1 MKTALTRR
9 FSLTHGWIKN
19 VLTSIFFIWFLLTL
33 LGTMN
38 DSNFYPWGLTGAV
51 LKLGVVLLISLLLI
65 KRLHIASWFYQH
77 KWGLLTL
84 FACLGVYWQIRM
96 VLSLSAPIGWDVGT
110 IVDSLSNSKLADGY
124 LSRNPNNTFLFF
136 FQHTILTALHL
147 KPTWIAVNFIG
158 LVCLDLSLALN
169 AVTVRLF
176 NKHALL
182 VVLISQLILMIF
194 FIQII
199 VPYSDVMVLPFV
211 SLFLLGFVLSR
222 HTKHIYLGILLFAF
236 GTLGA
241 YLMKPS
247 AIIPAIIIIVYS
259 VIKFIGTF
267 NIKRLTKKGTQSTLI
282 IIGMFLTVFVGG
294 DLVFNHFEYHNT
306 TVTITKGQGQPAN
319 HFIAMGITGQGM
331 WNADQFIATNN
342 MATKQQRVDYS
353 NRIILDQLKR
363 YGVFGFGQFLLNK
376 NYNNTSDGTFG
387 WFRGDGPYITKPAV
401 NKLQQ
406 IYYNTGRHYHDYQFI
421 YQILWSFSLLL
432 LLLGTF
438 HISEFTQLLRLSILG
453 GLAFLLIFEGG
464 RSRYLIQFLPLIL
477 ILNALTFQSI
487 VQIIKISL
495 QLLRSNAKAFSRLL
509 KPQSD

>member
-1 MKTALTRR
+1 MKTALIRR
-9 FSLTHGWIKN
+9 FSLTHGWIKTI
-19 VLTSIFFIWFLLTL
+19 LSSTFFIWILLTL
-33 LGTMN
+33 LGAMN
-38 DSNFYPWGLTGAV
+38 DSNFYPWGLTSAV
-51 LKLGVVLLISLLLI
+51 LKLGVILLIILLLI

-77 KWGLLTL
+77 KRILLTL
-84 FACLGVYWQIRM
+84 FICLGVYWQIQM
-96 VLSLSAPIGWDVGT
+96 VLSLSASIGWDVGT
-110 IVDSLSNSKLADGY
+110 IVDSLSNSKLANAY

-136 FQHTILTALHL
+136 FQHTILNVLHL
-147 KPTWIAVNFIG
+147 KPTWITVNFIS
-158 LVCLDLSLALN
+158 LVCLDLSLVLN
-169 AVTVRLF
+169 AVTARLF

-182 VVLISQLILMIF
+182 VILVFQLILMIF

-211 SLFLLGFVLSR
+211 SLFLLGFVLSF
-222 HTKHIYLGILLFAF
+222 HTKHIYLGTLLFTF

-247 AIIPAIIIIVYS
+247 AVIPAIIIFSYT

-267 NIKRLTKKGTQSTLI
+267 NVRQLTKQTIKTPLI
-282 IIGMFLTVFVGG
+282 IICLFLTIFVGG

-331 WNADQFIATNN
+331 WSAEQFTATNN
-342 MATKQQRVDYS
+342 MATKQQRANYS
-353 NRIILDQLKR
+353 NRIILSQLKQ

-406 IYYNTGRHYHDYQFI
+406 IYYSTGRHYHDYQFS
-421 YQILWSFSLLL
+421 YQTLWSFSLLL

-477 ILNALTFQSI
+477 ILNALTFHSTVNLI
-487 VQIIKISL
+487 RTSL
-495 QLLRSNAKAFSRLL
+495 QLLQSHIPAFAHLL
-509 KPQSD
+509 KPQAD